1 MDEERVLAADWLA
14 RLRVGAFRSQR
25 ERLAEGRLMLLW
37 KRRRSHQQVLL
48 VQEEEDEVREDLLVY
63 IQEGDE
69 ESREL
74 ASSLEDRGAV
84 NFAGFA

>member
-14 RLRVGAFRSQR
+14 RLRAVASRSQW

-37 KRRRSHQQVLL
+37 KKRRSPRQVRLM
-48 VQEEEDEVREDLLVY
+48 QEEEDEVREDLLVNT
-63 IQEGDE
+63 QEEDE

-74 ASSLEDRGAV
+74 AVAPEDRGQ
-84 NFAGFA
+84 